1 MKRIC
6 FLLLFI
12 SSFYFATS
20 CLLEDKMRIPDDA
33 LRIRIIP
40 NSNSSFDQNIKGK
53 VKEKLEIT
61 MYDLL
66 KGVKDSNEASTII
79 SNNLDLVDKDVKKI
93 LSEEEYDKGYNI
105 SFGLNYFPEKEYKGV
120 SYEEGYYESLLVTL
134 GEGRGDNWWCVLYP
148 PLCLIEG
155 NESDDVTY
163 KSLVKEILNKYLH
176 E

>member
-12 SSFYFATS
+12 SSFYFVTS

-66 KGVKDSNEASTII
+66 KDVKDSNEASTII
-79 SNNLDLVDKDVKKI
+79 SNNLDLVDKDVKK
-93 LSEEEYDKGYNI
+93 Y
-105 SFGLNYFPEKEYKGV
+105 
-120 SYEEGYYESLLVTL
+120 
-134 GEGRGDNWWCVLYP
+134 
-148 PLCLIEG
+148 
-155 NESDDVTY
+155 
-163 KSLVKEILNKYLH
+163 
-176 E
+176 